1 VTRPH
6 AAGCQFCQDT
16 RPARVIAGIAY
27 WICGKAKTLAA
38 PKALPI
44 NPKNFPA
51 GESYRKGEKKRP
63 LKETRSCDECHK
75 PYHPISGNQ
84 KYCSPCSMVV
94 LKRQRR
100 ASSVRWKERKKG

>member
-1 VTRPH
+1 MNCPH
-6 AAGCQFCQDT
+6 CTTPLVSERIDASKDELWLHCCGLIIVRKPEADD
-16 RPARVIAGIAY
+16 PANH
-27 WICGKAKTLAA
+27 KP
-38 PKALPI
+38 PK
-44 NPKNFPA
+44 
-51 GESYRKGEKKRP
+51 GKRP
-63 LKETRSCDECHK
+63 MNQTRSCDECHK